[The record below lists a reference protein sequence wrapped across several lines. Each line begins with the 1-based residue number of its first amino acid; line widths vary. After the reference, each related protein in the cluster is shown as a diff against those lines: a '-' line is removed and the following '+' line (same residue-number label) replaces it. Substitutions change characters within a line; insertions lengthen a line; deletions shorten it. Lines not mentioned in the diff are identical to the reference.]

1 MDIVEFQGG
10 KYHLL
15 ADDMGGFKLNPV
27 GCVANSLEHH
37 QPFGNPKVEEEWE
50 VVAETEPNWS
60 EAPADATHY
69 LPQLKLFFKRHQSN
83 KHWLAFKNYWSAY
96 CGPNADADLI
106 KRPEQTG
113 ATMQKPTDATHY
125 CPINDAF
132 VKITGRTCHYYRDG
146 QWVIENPARFSA
158 LVSLTKLAEK
168 PTPSQKLMAEM
179 LPLDQGAT
187 SFTCPEMSEACKK
200 VLEQTGAKV
209 QTNPTASQINES
221 AMKHIRDRASTYDQ
235 PQGERSMGKT
245 VIAFNAITGRDLTES
260 EGWLLLQV
268 LKDVRQWQNPNEYH
282 QDSGEDCIAY
292 AALKAESLAGG
303 R

>member
-15 ADDMGGFKLNPV
+15 TDGMGGFKLSP
-27 GCVANSLEHH
+27 LEH
-37 QPFGNPKVEEEWE
+37 QAKPCSLAQIA
-50 VVAETEPNWS
+50 AETVR
-60 EAPADATHY
+60 Y
-69 LPQLKLFFKRHQSN
+69 
-83 KHWLAFKNYWSAY
+83 
-96 CGPNADADLI
+96 
-106 KRPEQTG
+106 
-113 ATMQKPTDATHY
+113 
-125 CPINDAF
+125 
-132 VKITGRTCHYYRDG
+132 
-146 QWVIENPARFSA
+146 
-158 LVSLTKLAEK
+158 
-168 PTPSQKLMAEM
+168 
-179 LPLDQGAT
+179 
-187 SFTCPEMSEACKK
+187 
-200 VLEQTGAKV
+200 
-209 QTNPTASQINES
+209 PTASQINES

-292 AALKAESLAGG
+292 ACLKAESLAGG

>member
-15 ADDMGGFKLNPV
+15 TDGMGGFKLSPV
-27 GCVANSLEHH
+27 EYRAKPCSLAQIAAEFKAEREEKAESKPLGRIAHKGQEWDIVADSL
-37 QPFGNPKVEEEWE
+37 GLKLVLVEEEKM
-50 VVAETEPNWS
+50 VGTA
-60 EAPADATHY
+60 
-69 LPQLKLFFKRHQSN
+69 L
-83 KHWLAFKNYWSAY
+83 
-96 CGPNADADLI
+96 
-106 KRPEQTG
+106 
-113 ATMQKPTDATHY
+113 TDATHY

-146 QWVIENPARFSA
+146 RWVIENPARFSA
-158 LVSLTKLAEK
+158 LLSLTEQEL
-168 PTPSQKLMAEM
+168 
-179 LPLDQGAT
+179 
-187 SFTCPEMSEACKK
+187 SEIREGGKK
-200 VLEQTGAKV
+200 SPEQTGAKV
-209 QTNPTASQINES
+209 QTNPTASQINDQ

-245 VIAFNAITGRDLTES
+245 VRAFNAITGRDLTES

-282 QDSGEDCIAY
+282 RDSGEDCIAY
-292 AALKAESLAGG
+292 AALKAEALAGG